1 MCGGYVLVVK
11 YRFNSPPFSSIS
23 LPVLSAVSRTAA
35 DEEIVLSLH
44 EGCDPVAGGRPVRT
58 SRGQAQ
64 DVLDGAPFRS
74 SEACAA
80 MSERTFQGRQ
90 AINSVQVFCKAS
102 SASSSG
108 RAELLSTQGAIA
120 VDSRYIELGR
130 SGLKANLNLKQEN
143 CVPASPLFRHLAARG
158 TRRGLRGTPSSRP
171 SRLVLGTATPA
182 ARLPCWGHELGSAV
196 LFNLVYGW

>member
-1 MCGGYVLVVK
+1 
-11 YRFNSPPFSSIS
+11 
-23 LPVLSAVSRTAA
+23 
-35 DEEIVLSLH
+35 
-44 EGCDPVAGGRPVRT
+44 
-58 SRGQAQ
+58 
-64 DVLDGAPFRS
+64 
-74 SEACAA
+74 

-90 AINSVQVFCKAS
+90 ATNSVLVFCKAS

-143 CVPASPLFRHLAARG
+143 CVPASPLFRQLAARG
-158 TRRGLRGTPSSRP
+158 TRRGLRGTPSARP
-171 SRLVLGTATPA
+171 SRLVLGTVTPA

-196 LFNLVYGW
+196 LFNLVYRRPPETSVPRCDIHFFLLWD